1 MHAGATGRPRIP
13 RGSALVVVLDEGVF
27 LRAELDAKRRAGE
40 VELLAEEAFEIAA
53 VAFADVLE
61 GVAVNHDDRRIRAA
75 LVREA
80 GLRTA
85 AAGAR
90 GLLALDGLEEG
101 SRELGRRNLAVGR
114 GGGPRQLPS

>member
-1 MHAGATGRPRIP
+1 M
-13 RGSALVVVLDEGVF
+13 
-27 LRAELDAKRRAGE
+27 
-40 VELLAEEAFEIAA
+40 
-53 VAFADVLE
+53 
-61 GVAVNHDDRRIRAA
+61 NHDDRRIRAA

-114 GGGPRQLPS
+114 GVGLVNCLHEVIEAVSLEGRDADHAGPAQEVQLALELEVEHLAVVVGHEVPLVDGDDEGAA